1 LVISSDSAAP
11 LDADAFARLA
21 VELHDADGFDETV
34 AVVQFA
40 LHAENCTY
48 A

>member
-1 LVISSDSAAP
+1 MISSGSAAP

-21 VELHDADGFDETV
+21 VELLDADGFDETV
-34 AVVQFA
+34 AVVRFA
-40 LHAENCTY
+40 LYAENFTY